1 VIVVSHAGIVFK
13 LIPDISRFINSCR
26 VEIPLPVSDDK
37 MRSGFEAIL
46 SCVNN
51 GKFNEITL
59 VAFGSVLM
67 PFPFRLRIVRVD
79 EFNNWIGTIE
89 IRLKLRSTC

>member
-13 LIPDISRFINSCR
+13 LIPDTSRFVSSCR

-37 MRSGFEAIL
+37 IRSGLEAIF
-46 SCVNN
+46 SVANS

-59 VAFGSVLM
+59 VVFGSALM

-89 IRLKLRSTC
+89 MRLKLRSTC